1 MIVAATPEIQTYHQ
15 LSLSWGVIPV
25 LALHQNNTDALFTHA
40 IDCAKQHDLVVRGD
54 KAVITAGVPLGIEGT
69 TNLLKVQIVQ

>member
-1 MIVAATPEIQTYHQ
+1 M
-15 LSLSWGVIPV
+15 SWGVLPV
-25 LALHQNNTDALFTHA
+25 LSLDQTNTDSLFRHA
-40 IDCAKQHDLVVRGD
+40 IDCAKQNDLVVPGD